1 MKIAIFQYDIVWGD
15 KTRNLELVERCMADM
30 EDDVDV
36 LLLPEM
42 FSTAFTVDD
51 VSELAESGCGSTMQA
66 VESLARRHG
75 CAVCGSFM
83 AEEHGKF
90 FNRAFFV
97 TESGERYF
105 YDKRHLFSM
114 GGEGKCFSAGNRNV
128 VVKYKGWNISLQICY
143 DLRFPVWS
151 RNVGGEY
158 DLLIY
163 MANWPTVRIAAWD
176 TLLKARAIENLS
188 YVCGVN
194 RVGKDGSGFDHN
206 GHSCVISPKGE
217 TVLAFGDGEVALKV
231 CEIDL
236 DSLQR
241 FRSKFPAWR
250 DADEF
255 DVKTIV

>member
-1 MKIAIFQYDIVWGD
+1 MKLAVLQYDIVWED
-15 KTRNLELVERCMADM
+15 KKKNLEYVEEALDRAEVAFDLLV
-30 EDDVDV
+30 
-36 LLLPEM
+36 LPEM
-42 FSTAFTVDD
+42 FATAFTVDNAN
-51 VSELAESGCGSTMQA
+51 SLAETDDGGTMQTMTK
-66 VESLARRHG
+66 LAMKHK
-75 CAVCGSFM
+75 CAICGSFI
-83 AEEHGKF
+83 AKEEGKLY
-90 FNRAFFV
+90 NRAFFV

-114 GGEGKCFSAGNRNV
+114 GGEGKLFAAGKQNV
-128 VVKYKGWNISLQICY
+128 LIKYKGWNIRMLICY

-151 RNVGGEY
+151 RNERCEY

-217 TVLAFGDGEVALKV
+217 TELAFGDGEAALKV

-236 DSLQR
+236 DSLQK